1 MYGLAR
7 FRGVVNHGIT
17 RNKTKHKYQKVSFH
31 ITVCYGKGYKKYPA
45 RMHSLFFIICRA
57 FCIFIPSINSMKH
70 NRRKFIA
77 AAAALGAG
85 TAASAMPFTRK
96 ENKKPLAHHALF
108 WLKNP
113 ASIEDRDK
121 LVEGVKTLAKI
132 ETIKEIHVGILANT
146 EKRDVVDASWQVSEL
161 MFFSDLAGQ
170 ASYQTHPIHLD
181 FVKNYSHLWAK
192 VVVYDAMEV

>member
-1 MYGLAR
+1 M
-7 FRGVVNHGIT
+7 
-17 RNKTKHKYQKVSFH
+17 
-31 ITVCYGKGYKKYPA
+31 KK
-45 RMHSLFFIICRA
+45 S
-57 FCIFIPSINSMKH
+57 

-85 TAASAMPFTRK
+85 TAVSAMPFGPA
-96 ENKKPLAHHALF
+96 ENKKPLAHHVFF

-113 ASIEDRDK
+113 DSTEDRDK

-132 ETIKEIHVGILANT
+132 ETIREIHVGVLAST
-146 EKRDVVDASWQVSEL
+146 EKRDVVDTSWQVSEL

-170 ASYQTHPIHLD
+170 ATYQTHPVHLD
-181 FVKNYSHLWAK
+181 FIKNYGHLWAK